1 MTRTRLT
8 TSLAAWA
15 ALALVAGCANPE
27 RSRDVA
33 NPAVSGTVL
42 AQQVC
47 SMCHG
52 LTGTAVSPNFPNLA
66 GQTDV
71 YLVGQ
76 LKSFRA
82 QHRRDP
88 AGFEYMWGLSHALT
102 DAQIDGLA
110 SYFAQSAPQRQ
121 RVEGEAARIVAGQLI
136 FERGLPAKNVP
147 ACASCHGD
155 KGQGNGIFPRLA
167 GQHLDYL
174 VKQLTVF
181 QRTDER
187 SDAQTVPTGAMMKS
201 VAHELVTEDIDNVAA
216 YAQALPNR

>member
-1 MTRTRLT
+1 MTRTQLMI
-8 TSLAAWA
+8 SLAASA
-15 ALALVAGCANPE
+15 GLALVAGCANPE
-27 RSRDVA
+27 RSRDVG
-33 NPAVSGTVL
+33 NPAVSGQVL

-52 LTGTAVSPNFPNLA
+52 LGGTAVSPNFPNLA
-66 GQTDV
+66 GQTSA
-71 YLVGQ
+71 YLDSQ

-82 QHRRDP
+82 RHRRDP

-110 SYFAQSAPQRQ
+110 TYFSQSAPQRQ
-121 RVEGEAARIVAGQLI
+121 PVEGTAERIAAGQRV
-136 FERGLPAKNVP
+136 FEQGLPGKSVP

-155 KGQGNGIFPRLA
+155 RGQGNGMFPRLA
-167 GQHLDYL
+167 GQHADYL

-187 SDAQTVPTGAMMKS
+187 SDPRTLPTGAVMKT
-201 VAHELVTEDIDNVAA
+201 VAHELGTEDIANVAA